1 MFILDKDLKFVMHPI
16 KAALV
21 GKSLYAVNDP
31 NGNKLGE
38 LFASAIRS
46 GGGKGGLPSMWG
58 KTKTLAWWARCLTW
72 GVVWLELGDCHRGVS
87 G

>member
-1 MFILDKDLKFVMHPI
+1 MTICSSSTRDLWKFVMHPI

-38 LFASAIRS
+38 LLPAPSVGRRRAVLLS
-46 GGGKGGLPSMWG
+46 MCGKNKDVGVVGAVS
-58 KTKTLAWWARCLTW
+58 TW
-72 GVVWLELGDCHRGVS
+72 GVVIGTAIVTGCI
-87 G
+87 

>member
-1 MFILDKDLKFVMHPI
+1 MTICPSSTKDPQIRHAPDQSRAGRQIAVR
-16 KAALV
+16 
-21 GKSLYAVNDP
+21 AVNDP

-46 GGGKGGLPSMWG
+46 GGGKGGLPEYVWE
-58 KTKTLAWWARCLTW
+58 KKNV
-72 GVVWLELGDCHRGVS
+72 GVVGKVSYLGCRLAGT